1 MGHRGPA
8 DRSTPPMP
16 RRIDIELTSAQADG
30 SWTWRAAGAKAPKG
44 SMAAT
49 LLPPAAKVG
58 DVLRVDAEFFV
69 DGISIVG
76 VLPPKGAR
84 EQPELLEF
92 ISTAKDEPLVTSTL
106 TSRQSEGDR
115 PRGNR
120 GDSTRDKPRGPRR
133 EGNDRPPRKEGGDT
147 ARDKPRGPRREG
159 NDRPPRKEGGDST
172 RDQPRGP
179 RREGNDRPPQR
190 TRPEAPAIPVIDRP
204 KTKRLKAGKAHRSAM
219 IAALPAEQHPIADQ
233 IVLGGLPAVRLAITK
248 QNAERTAAGEAA
260 IPSGPL
266 LQLAEKLVPKVRT
279 AEWRDRAE
287 AAHRDL
293 DVLDLRDLRSV
304 VSTAAAAGRDE
315 ESQALVR
322 DLQAG
327 LTARVEAEHTAWLTE
342 LIANLDVGRIV
353 RALRLSSHPPKA
365 GWPLPLELA
374 TRLIDGAGAALTAE
388 APPDRWV
395 AVLDALAFAPVRD
408 KVIPVSLPK
417 ELHPDVRAT
426 IARLATRIPKIAGIY
441 EITPDRSAPR
451 PKTERRRPKKAPA
464 KKPADAPAISDA
476 PVGDAPVVEEAPVI
490 DAAPVVDAPVIDAT
504 TPEAPVGDAPVDAA
518 PVVDAPVGEAP
529 VIDESTPEAPVIEA
543 PVVEAPVIEAPV
555 VEDQVVAAPITT
567 AEE

>member
-44 SMAAT
+44 SVAAT

-120 GDSTRDKPRGPRR
+120 GDST
-133 EGNDRPPRKEGGDT
+133 
-147 ARDKPRGPRREG
+147 RDKPRGPRREG

-327 LTARVEAEHTAWLTE
+327 LTARVEAEHTAWLAE

-476 PVGDAPVVEEAPVI
+476 PVGDAPVVEAAPVI
-490 DAAPVVDAPVIDAT
+490 DAAPVFDAPVIDAT
-504 TPEAPVGDAPVDAA
+504 TPEAPVGEA

-529 VIDESTPEAPVIEA
+529 VIDESTPEAPVLEAPVIEA
-543 PVVEAPVIEAPV
+543 PVVEAPV

>member
-1 MGHRGPA
+1 
-8 DRSTPPMP
+8 MP

-58 DVLRVDAEFFV
+58 DVLRADAEFFV

-92 ISTAKDEPLVTSTL
+92 ISTTKDEPLVTSTL
-106 TSRQSEGDR
+106 TSRQSEGGR
-115 PRGNR
+115 SRGDR
-120 GDSTRDKPRGPRR
+120 GDSSRDKPRGPRP
-133 EGNDRPPRKEGGDT
+133 EGKDRPPRQDRGDSS
-147 ARDKPRGPRREG
+147 RDKPRGPRPEG
-159 NDRPPRKEGGDST
+159 KDRPPR
-172 RDQPRGP
+172 
-179 RREGNDRPPQR
+179 R
-190 TRPEAPAIPVIDRP
+190 TRPEPPSVPVIDRP

-219 IAALPAEQHPIADQ
+219 IEALPVEQRPIADQ
-233 IVLGGLPAVRLAITK
+233 IVLGGLPAVRLAIAK

-304 VSTAAAAGRDE
+304 VSTADAAGRDD
-315 ESQALVR
+315 ESRALVH

-327 LTARVEAEHTAWLTE
+327 LTARVEAEHAAWLAE

-365 GWPLPLELA
+365 GWPLPPELA
-374 TRLIDGAGAALTAE
+374 TRLIEGAGAALNAE
-388 APPDRWV
+388 AAPDRWV

-441 EITPDRSAPR
+441 EIAPDKTAPR
-451 PKTERRRPKKAPA
+451 AKTERRRPKKSPA
-464 KKPADAPAISDA
+464 KKPAAEAPTAKAPA
-476 PVGDAPVVEEAPVI
+476 PG
-490 DAAPVVDAPVIDAT
+490 
-504 TPEAPVGDAPVDAA
+504 TPEADTTEADTTEADTPIAATTEADTPAPDTPIAATTEADTPAPDTSGSDTPVA
-518 PVVDAPVGEAP
+518 
-529 VIDESTPEAPVIEA
+529 T
-543 PVVEAPVIEAPV
+543 VEE
-555 VEDQVVAAPITT
+555 
-567 AEE
+567 

>member
-1 MGHRGPA
+1 
-8 DRSTPPMP
+8 MP

-58 DVLRVDAEFFV
+58 DVLRVNAEFFV

-84 EQPELLEF
+84 EQPDLLEF

-106 TSRQSEGDR
+106 TSRQSEGGR
-115 PRGNR
+115 SRGDR
-120 GDSTRDKPRGPRR
+120 GDSTRDKPRSPRREGKDRPPRQDRADSTRDKPGGPRP
-133 EGNDRPPRKEGGDT
+133 EGNDRPPRK
-147 ARDKPRGPRREG
+147 
-159 NDRPPRKEGGDST
+159 DRGDST
-172 RDQPRGP
+172 RDKPRGP

-219 IAALPAEQHPIADQ
+219 IDALPAEQRPIADQ

-293 DVLDLRDLRSV
+293 DVLALRDLRSV

-322 DLQAG
+322 DLQVG
-327 LTARVEAEHTAWLTE
+327 LTARVEAEHAAWLAE

-353 RALRLSSHPPKA
+353 RALRMSSHPPKA
-365 GWPLPLELA
+365 GWPLPPELA
-374 TRLIDGAGAALTAE
+374 TRLIEGAGAALNAE
-388 APPDRWV
+388 AAPDRWV
-395 AVLDALAFAPVRD
+395 AVLNVLAFAPVRD

-426 IARLATRIPKIAGIY
+426 IARMATRIPKIAGIY
-441 EITPDRSAPR
+441 EIAPVRNAPR
-451 PKTERRRPKKAPA
+451 TKTERRRPKKAPA
-464 KKPADAPAISDA
+464 KKPAPGTPIADTTEADTPAPETSGSDT
-476 PVGDAPVVEEAPVI
+476 PVAT
-490 DAAPVVDAPVIDAT
+490 VD
-504 TPEAPVGDAPVDAA
+504 E
-518 PVVDAPVGEAP
+518 
-529 VIDESTPEAPVIEA
+529 
-543 PVVEAPVIEAPV
+543 
-555 VEDQVVAAPITT
+555 
-567 AEE
+567 

>member
-120 GDSTRDKPRGPRR
+120 GDSTRDK
-133 EGNDRPPRKEGGDT
+133 
-147 ARDKPRGPRREG
+147 
-159 NDRPPRKEGGDST
+159 
-172 RDQPRGP
+172 PRGP

-327 LTARVEAEHTAWLTE
+327 LTARVEAEHTAWLAE

-476 PVGDAPVVEEAPVI
+476 PVGDAPVVEAAPVI
-490 DAAPVVDAPVIDAT
+490 DAAPVFDAPVIDAT
-504 TPEAPVGDAPVDAA
+504 TPEAPVGEA

-529 VIDESTPEAPVIEA
+529 VIDESTPEAPVLEAPVIEA
-543 PVVEAPVIEAPV
+543 PVVEAPV

>member
-120 GDSTRDKPRGPRR
+120 GDST
-133 EGNDRPPRKEGGDT
+133 
-147 ARDKPRGPRREG
+147 RDKPRGPRREG

-327 LTARVEAEHTAWLTE
+327 LTARVEAEHTAWLAE

-504 TPEAPVGDAPVDAA
+504 TPEAPVG
-518 PVVDAPVGEAP
+518 EAP